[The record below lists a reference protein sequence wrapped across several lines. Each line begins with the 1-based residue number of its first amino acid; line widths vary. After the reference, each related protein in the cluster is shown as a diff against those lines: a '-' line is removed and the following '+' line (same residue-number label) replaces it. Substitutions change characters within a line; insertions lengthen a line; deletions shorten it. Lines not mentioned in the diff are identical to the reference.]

1 MAADAQPDCDVAP
14 RAAEPANDAEPAAN
28 KSKGKGKAK
37 DGSKKRKAS
46 DVDDAAA
53 FAGTRAA
60 LGAHSEANGTA
71 HGANEAEDGEG
82 VDEDDDERP
91 LSRKERRQAKKR
103 KLAAYAAGDGEA
115 ATPTKPAKST
125 TSASSSQPA
134 ATTSIGSTLVG
145 NTPSRSAHGVW
156 VGNLNFA
163 THPRELLQ
171 WFKERGLEEVTR
183 INMPGGKRHHENN
196 RGFAYLDFPSATDV
210 TIAVGLSE
218 QHLDGRKLLI
228 KASTDYA
235 GRPAPSAS
243 TSTSAAAPGAG
254 AGTVKEVLSTLDSS
268 ALERPQPSAAVPA
281 GEAPATLNR
290 TARKILSRQKNPA
303 GPTLFLGNLGFET
316 TVEDIRDMFDR
327 NQRRGREWA
336 KGGIDEE
343 EEEEEDVEEEE
354 EEAGKVKE
362 AEEEE
367 KKDEDDAPIKRE
379 DGEEKKPKA
388 DKKRDQKK
396 KREKGAPLD
405 LAKAKDAG
413 IRKVRLGT
421 FEDSGKCKGWAF
433 VDFHLPAQATRALLN
448 LHNHQLNGRK
458 LNVEYASAEA
468 VRRGA
473 VGTKSGGG
481 GGGGRGNAGPKRRG
495 PREEHEEGGEE
506 EYEQRGAGRGQ
517 RREREWDDTDV
528 KALAAQAG
536 ADTGYDG
543 PPSRA
548 HRGPKPQRDDARKRG
563 REDGGGVKRPKPGA
577 ALAMAQRASEG
588 IVQSTGK
595 KITFD

>member
-1 MAADAQPDCDVAP
+1 MAADAALELDTAP
-14 RAAEPANDAEPAAN
+14 LAADHANEAAPAAR

-37 DGSKKRKAS
+37 DGSKKRKAT
-46 DVDDAAA
+46 DTDEAAA
-53 FAGTRAA
+53 PASASAA
-60 LGAHSEANGTA
+60 PDTASEANGA
-71 HGANEAEDGEG
+71 ANAAKEAEDGEG
-82 VDEDDDERP
+82 AGEDDDERP

-103 KLAAYAAGDGEA
+103 RLAADAAGDDDLPPPA
-115 ATPTKPAKST
+115 KPAKSS
-125 TSASSSQPA
+125 TSTSSLQPA
-134 ATTSIGSTLVG
+134 AATSIGSTLVG

-163 THPRELLQ
+163 THPRQLLQ

-183 INMPGGKRHHENN
+183 INMPGGKRQHENN

-228 KASTDYA
+228 KSSTDYT
-235 GRPAPSAS
+235 GRPAPAAS
-243 TSTSAAAPGAG
+243 TSTSTPGAG

-268 ALERPQPSAAVPA
+268 ALERPHPSAPA
-281 GEAPATLNR
+281 ATTAEAPATLNR

-336 KGGIDEE
+336 KGGVEEDEE
-343 EEEEEDVEEEE
+343 EGKAEEGEEGEKKED
-354 EEAGKVKE
+354 EEASEG
-362 AEEEE
+362 
-367 KKDEDDAPIKRE
+367 E
-379 DGEEKKPKA
+379 DGEEKPKS
-388 DKKRDQKK
+388 DKKREQKK

-473 VGTKSGGG
+473 VGTKSGAGA
-481 GGGGRGNAGPKRRG
+481 GGGRGNAGPRRRG
-495 PREEHEEGGEE
+495 PREDGEGGEE
-506 EYEQRGAGRGQ
+506 EYEERGAGGKK

-536 ADTGYDG
+536 DETGYDG
-543 PPSRA
+543 PPPRA
-548 HRGPKPQRDDARKRG
+548 QRGPRPQRDEPRKAG
-563 REDGGGVKRPKPGA
+563 REDGGAAKRPKPGA